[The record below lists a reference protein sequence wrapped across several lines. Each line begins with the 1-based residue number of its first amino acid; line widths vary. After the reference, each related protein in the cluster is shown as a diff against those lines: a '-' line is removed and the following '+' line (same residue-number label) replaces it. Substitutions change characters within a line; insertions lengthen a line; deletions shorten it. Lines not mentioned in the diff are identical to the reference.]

1 MIKFTCD
8 RCGETLTIPLSK
20 FLRNDG
26 SGEYIIE
33 FNSTL
38 DTCFDTFKT
47 VNNCYLLCDTCRQR
61 YATVV
66 QDTIDRTAESYV
78 KGELSKDA

>member
-8 RCGETLTIPLSK
+8 RCGVTRTIPLSK

-26 SGEYIIE
+26 KYIIDY
-33 FNSTL
+33 NSTL

-47 VNNCYLLCDTCRQR
+47 VNNCYLLCDTCRDR
-61 YATVV
+61 YTTVV
-66 QDTIDRTAESYV
+66 QDAIDHTAESYV
-78 KGELSKDA
+78 KGELSKNA